1 MMGAV
6 DKFLH
11 QLIKFD
17 KEHIPAKVI
26 AALKPYLDVCAT
38 DDISKKRIIAATF
51 SSRTLNSIRKKYW
64 PSQQLPVVYVL
75 G

>member
-17 KEHIPAKVI
+17 KEHIPTKVI
-26 AALKPYLDVCAT
+26 AALKPYLDVNHFLFV
-38 DDISKKRIIAATF
+38 ILGEGRILFF
-51 SSRTLNSIRKKYW
+51 SSRILNLIHKKY
-64 PSQQLPVVYVL
+64 
-75 G
+75 